1 MDFAKRARDSHGGRE
16 SGPHGRTLSEA
27 ALAKLFVAPSVL
39 MLALVALFPVL
50 YAGSLSLYLYDGR
63 EREGFTGL
71 ANYAHA
77 LSDERFWQAILA
89 TFTFTGSSVT
99 LELLIGLGFALV
111 MAQAFRGQGPTR
123 AVILV
128 PWVIPTVVAAQ
139 MWYFMFNI
147 QPGFINHS
155 LPLVPRD
162 FNWLGQKGWTMS
174 ALIVADVWK
183 TAPFMALLLLAG
195 LQVIPPEL
203 YESARVDGASAWR
216 RFLRIT
222 LPILRPTILVALLFR
237 TVDALRVYDLPKV
250 MTNGTFGTETLSML
264 VERYVVQTVN
274 PGIASALAVITFATV
289 LSVSIIF
296 VSFLSKN
303 LLLGSRA

>member
-1 MDFAKRARDSHGGRE
+1 MDFAKRARDSDGGRE
-16 SGPHGRTLSEA
+16 GEHRRTLSEA
-27 ALAKLFVAPSVL
+27 ALARLFVAPSVL

-63 EREGFTGL
+63 EREGFTGI

-99 LELLIGLGFALV
+99 LELLIGLGFALL

-216 RFLRIT
+216 RFLHIT

-274 PGIASALAVITFATV
+274 PGIASALAVLTFATV
-289 LSVSIIF
+289 LGVSIIF
-296 VSFLSKN
+296 VSFLSRN